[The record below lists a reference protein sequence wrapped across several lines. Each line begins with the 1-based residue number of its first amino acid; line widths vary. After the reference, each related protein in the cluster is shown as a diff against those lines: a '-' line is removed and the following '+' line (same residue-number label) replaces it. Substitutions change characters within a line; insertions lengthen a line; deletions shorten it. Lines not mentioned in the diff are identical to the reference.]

1 MDAKRSTADDPNRAY
16 AVGLARAFAGALIF
30 AFPLMMTMEMWW
42 MGFTLDRDRLLLFTV
57 VTLLLLVGLGF
68 FAGFREAIDVKRDI
82 LDAFVAYAV
91 ALIVSAVVLALIGVI
106 GAGMPVEEV
115 VGKIAMQAIPGG
127 IGAMMARGTLQEE
140 DAAEEEERE
149 QAAGFAGVLF
159 QMLAGAL
166 FLAFAVAPTE
176 EMVLIAYQMTP
187 WHAAALMFFSILVLH
202 AVVFI
207 AGFGGEDRWPPGE
220 GAVATFLHYTMAG
233 YGIALLVSAYVLWT
247 FGRLAAMPLDEM
259 AMVIVVLAFPAALG
273 AAAARLII

>member
-1 MDAKRSTADDPNRAY
+1 VNARRSAADQANRTY

-30 AFPLMMTMEMWW
+30 AFPLLMTMEMWW
-42 MGFTLDRDRLLLFTV
+42 MGFTLDRGRLLLFTV
-57 VTLLLLVGLGF
+57 VTLVLLVGLGF
-68 FAGFREAIDVKRDI
+68 FAGFRKAVELKRDI
-82 LDAFVAYAV
+82 LDAFVAYGVAV
-91 ALIVSAVVLALIGVI
+91 IVSAVVLALIGVI
-106 GAGMPVEEV
+106 GPDMPTEEV
-115 VGKIAMQAIPGG
+115 AGKIAIQAIPGS
-127 IGAMMARGTLQEE
+127 IGAMMARGTLDAE
-140 DAAEEEERE
+140 DHAEEEARE

-187 WHAAALMFFSILVLH
+187 WHAATLMFFSILVLH

-207 AGFGGEDRWPPGE
+207 AGFGGEDRWPPGK